1 MISDFRYKPKTEVTE
16 EMVLAW
22 MLANSTEAG
31 MAEAIKALAGL
42 DNDRICFKQC
52 KWLCRLLSAHLDFLF
67 PVGFVKSI
75 GDAVPRILEVFE
87 DKDLEI
93 RHATVTALGKFFAQ
107 CE

>member
-1 MISDFRYKPKTEVTE
+1 
-16 EMVLAW
+16 
-22 MLANSTEAG
+22 

-52 KWLCRLLSAHLDFLF
+52 KWFFHLLCARLDFLF
-67 PVGFVKSI
+67 PVGLVKSI
-75 GDAVPRILEVFE
+75 GGAVPRILEVFE

-93 RHATVTALGKFFAQ
+93 CHATVTALGKFFAQ